1 MDHDAPGSRNHIAKP
16 DVAGNP
22 MEYQV
27 LSRLHARTYPGA
39 VFHNATRITQ
49 VVVKFLAEFWN
60 LSYEGGVAVFR
71 RGLKNGV
78 LTTVAGTR

>member
-1 MDHDAPGSRNHIAKP
+1 MFQS
-16 DVAGNP
+16 
-22 MEYQV
+22 ET
-27 LSRLHARTYPGA
+27 RL
-39 VFHNATRITQ
+39 TQ